1 MSEILY
7 MKIERNSRVT
17 HADVRLGDVAGLECV
32 NRSVTA
38 RLNAMRIFRFR
49 EQEVKRYVIS
59 VMKVIEMIHELYP
72 QLEIQNLG
80 ESEFIVEYDI
90 SVQKSEILEIVKV
103 AVLCVLIFIGS
114 AFSMMV
120 FNNDVGV
127 DDVFARTYELLTGQ
141 PSSGYTVM
149 ELMYSVGIAVGVIVF
164 YNHFGKKRFT
174 DDPTPIEVQ
183 MRLYEDDV
191 NTALAAE
198 SSRRNKTID
207 VD

>member
-7 MKIERNSRVT
+7 LKIERNSRVT
-17 HADVRLGDVAGLECV
+17 HADVRLGEVASLECV
-32 NRSVTA
+32 KDSVKT
-38 RLNAMRIFRFR
+38 RLKTMRLLRFP
-49 EQEVKRYVIS
+49 EKGTKRCVMS

-72 QLEIQNLG
+72 QLEVQNLG
-80 ESEFIVEYDI
+80 ETEFVIEYDA
-90 SVQKSEILEIVKV
+90 STKTSRGMERFKV

-114 AFSMMV
+114 AFSIMV

-127 DDVFARTYELLTGQ
+127 DDVFAKTYELLTGQ
-141 PSSGYTVM
+141 PSDGYTIM

-164 YNHFGKKRFT
+164 YNHFGAKRFT

-191 NTALAAE
+191 NTALVEE
-198 SSRRNKTID
+198 SSRRKETID

>member
-38 RLNAMRIFRFR
+38 RLNAMRILRFR

-90 SVQKSEILEIVKV
+90 SEILEIVKV

-114 AFSMMV
+114 AFSIMV

>member
-38 RLNAMRIFRFR
+38 RLNAMRILRFR

-80 ESEFIVEYDI
+80 ESEFIVEYDT

-114 AFSMMV
+114 SIL
-120 FNNDVGV
+120 
-127 DDVFARTYELLTGQ
+127 Y
-141 PSSGYTVM
+141 Y
-149 ELMYSVGIAVGVIVF
+149 GI
-164 YNHFGKKRFT
+164 
-174 DDPTPIEVQ
+174 
-183 MRLYEDDV
+183 
-191 NTALAAE
+191 
-198 SSRRNKTID
+198 
-207 VD
+207 

>member
-38 RLNAMRIFRFR
+38 RLNAMRILRFR

-103 AVLCVLIFIGS
+103 AVLCLSLIHI
-114 AFSMMV
+114 
-120 FNNDVGV
+120 
-127 DDVFARTYELLTGQ
+127 
-141 PSSGYTVM
+141 
-149 ELMYSVGIAVGVIVF
+149 
-164 YNHFGKKRFT
+164 
-174 DDPTPIEVQ
+174 
-183 MRLYEDDV
+183 
-191 NTALAAE
+191 
-198 SSRRNKTID
+198 
-207 VD
+207 

>member
-1 MSEILY
+1 MNCI
-7 MKIERNSRVT
+7 RNWKYRTWENQNSLWNT
-17 HADVRLGDVAGLECV
+17 
-32 NRSVTA
+32 
-38 RLNAMRIFRFR
+38 IFRCRNRKFW
-49 EQEVKRYVIS
+49 
-59 VMKVIEMIHELYP
+59 
-72 QLEIQNLG
+72 
-80 ESEFIVEYDI
+80 
-90 SVQKSEILEIVKV
+90 KSVKV

-114 AFSMMV
+114 AFSIMV

>member
-38 RLNAMRIFRFR
+38 RLNAMRILRFR
-49 EQEVKRYVIS
+49 EQEVKRY

-80 ESEFIVEYDI
+80 ESEFIVEYDT

-114 AFSMMV
+114 AFSIMV